1 MTNWIEVLLSFF
13 VLLGGLFMLIGS
25 IGLARLPDFYMRLHA
40 PTKATTLG
48 VGSLLIASMIYFSV
62 NNSIYSIHEVLITIF
77 LFITAPVSAHMMA
90 KAALHLDISALSI
103 TQGANAHQAA
113 IQRSNTPDTLG
124 VEADSSVD
132 LGVDSSV
139 AGSEAAGSASV
150 NSKNQQE
157 GGAV

>member
-1 MTNWIEVLLSFF
+1 
-13 VLLGGLFMLIGS
+13 
-25 IGLARLPDFYMRLHA
+25 
-40 PTKATTLG
+40 
-48 VGSLLIASMIYFSV
+48 
-62 NNSIYSIHEVLITIF
+62 
-77 LFITAPVSAHMMA
+77 MA

-103 TQGANAHQAA
+103 TQGANAHQTA

-132 LGVDSSV
+132 SSV
-139 AGSEAAGSASV
+139 AGSEAAGSASI